1 MKKLG
6 RKKIIERISE
16 LILAIIYLFEVG
28 LILFCIYY
36 CKKQH
41 CVFFRKNFFQNLLT
55 WSELHVIQ
63 YGCNRKATCCPSYSG
78 RHILKRRITM
88 YLEKINSPSV
98 IKNQG
103 GIINQSVIICRR

>member
-1 MKKLG
+1 MVTIWLQFG
-6 RKKIIERISE
+6 
-16 LILAIIYLFEVG
+16 YN
-28 LILFCIYY
+28 FCIY
-36 CKKQH
+36 C
-41 CVFFRKNFFQNLLT
+41 RKNSIAYFSEKFFQNLLT

-78 RHILKRRITM
+78 RRILKRRITM
-88 YLEKINSPSV
+88 YLEKINSPSF